1 MGINLNYNGR
11 ADRNAV
17 PGVTE
22 AVVKM
27 EILLLPRRKIED
39 TEKAPSKNYR
49 QELK

>member
-1 MGINLNYNGR
+1 M
-11 ADRNAV
+11 V

-22 AVVKM
+22 VVVKM

-49 QELK
+49 QELKCMPGLPWAGS